1 MRLGIDPAN
10 AVTAVAAV
18 LALVVSIYTLRRQQS
33 VEHSA
38 YITLALALER
48 FDDNRLIART
58 SIANHSPTVKNIDV
72 VRLLV
77 CPQSEPPEV
86 ACTTLMSGAVE
97 TTITHLRDIGALEL
111 PHAISDDHR
120 LLVPLHYYTV
130 ENEEVA
136 DEVLTYDAILDV
148 SRLTPG
154 DEYAVRMLLYG
165 PSRLHRVVHR
175 AFIR

>member
-1 MRLGIDPAN
+1 VQIDYAN
-10 AVTAVAAV
+10 VVTAVAAV
-18 LALVVSIYTLRRQQS
+18 LALIVSIYTLRRQRS

-48 FDDNRLIART
+48 VDENRLIART
-58 SIANHSPTVKNIDV
+58 SLENRSPTVKNIDV

-77 CPQSEPPEV
+77 CPQTEPPEV

-97 TTITHLRDIGALEL
+97 TVAHLRDIGALEL
-111 PHAISDDHR
+111 PHTIADDHR
-120 LLVPLHYYTV
+120 LLMPLHYYTA

-136 DEVLTYDAILDV
+136 DELLTYDAILDI
-148 SRLTPG
+148 SKLTPG
-154 DEYAVRMLLYG
+154 TEYAVRMLLYG
-165 PSRLHRVVHR
+165 PTRLHRVVHR